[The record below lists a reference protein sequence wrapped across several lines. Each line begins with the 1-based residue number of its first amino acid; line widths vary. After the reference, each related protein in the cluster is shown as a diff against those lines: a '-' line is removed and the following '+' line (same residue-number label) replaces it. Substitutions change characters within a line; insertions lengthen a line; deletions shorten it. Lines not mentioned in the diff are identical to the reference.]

1 MVQLPAIWVTHWLG
15 VSVCPPSYRLSLSV
29 PLECVVNSVEIMQ
42 ADEQNL
48 LDDVFVI
55 SRIKLILTSGTS
67 DIAKME
73 SNNCFYDIPVNCCEK
88 Q

>member
-1 MVQLPAIWVTHWLG
+1 M
-15 VSVCPPSYRLSLSV
+15 
-29 PLECVVNSVEIMQ
+29 NSVEIMQ

-55 SRIKLILTSGTS
+55 SRKIKLILTSGTS

-88 Q
+88 QYQTHCRVEHSLMTLLYVFASR

>member
-1 MVQLPAIWVTHWLG
+1 MF
-15 VSVCPPSYRLSLSV
+15 CPPSYRLSLSV
-29 PLECVVNSVEIMQ
+29 ALECVVNSVEIMQ

>member
-1 MVQLPAIWVTHWLG
+1 M
-15 VSVCPPSYRLSLSV
+15 
-29 PLECVVNSVEIMQ
+29 NSVEIMQ
-42 ADEQNL
+42 ADKQNL

>member
-1 MVQLPAIWVTHWLG
+1 M
-15 VSVCPPSYRLSLSV
+15 
-29 PLECVVNSVEIMQ
+29 NSVEIMQ

-55 SRIKLILTSGTS
+55 SRKIKLILTSGTS